1 MRAYA
6 YVFAG
11 LAALSLAA
19 CGGGGGWQKQGA
31 SAEQRSQDLAECQAD
46 ARSVLQRDTAIDAD
60 ILASRSYDWQKSNT
74 LSTRQ
79 ESMRSTN
86 RGRSEEIIGR
96 CMMGKGY
103 LPASSGD

>member
-60 ILASRSYDWQKSNT
+60 ILRRGATTGRRATRSPPARRACARPTAAAPK
-74 LSTRQ
+74 
-79 ESMRSTN
+79 RS
-86 RGRSEEIIGR
+86 S
-96 CMMGKGY
+96 
-103 LPASSGD
+103 AAA

>member
-1 MRAYA
+1 MRS
-6 YVFAG
+6 FAVAA
-11 LAALSLAA
+11 LAAISLAA
-19 CGGGGGWQKQGA
+19 CAGGGGWQKEGA
-31 SAEQRSQDLAECQAD
+31 SSAQRSQDLAECQSE

>member
-1 MRAYA
+1 MMRA

-19 CGGGGGWQKQGA
+19 CAGDGGWQKEGA
-31 SAEQRSQDLAECQAD
+31 PAAQRSQDLAECQAE

-74 LSTRQ
+74 LATRQ
-79 ESMRSTN
+79 DSMRATN
-86 RGRSEEIIGR
+86 RGRSEGIIGR
-96 CMMGKGY
+96 CMTGKGY
-103 LPASSGD
+103 VPAVSGD